1 MQCVELGQLPA
12 LPAAAATTQMRH
24 RTSATRIRKRHSRR
38 SQHRLLAE
46 ATTVAPSSMETE
58 TPAMPPTATRR
69 TTCSSIGSS
78 TGSPKLTLT
87 LSAAAA
93 LAAAAM
99 LHTTYAA
106 ASDALAL
113 PLHGTATPLH
123 ELNATLPS
131 SSSSSI
137 STAAGTAL
145 LNESRAHLDAAAAAA
160 AGSDADNDVEHWFD
174 SVFLVLKA
182 FVMLFIIIA
191 AICGNLLV
199 IISVMRVRKL
209 RCVYV
214 M

>member
-12 LPAAAATTQMRH
+12 LHAAAATTQMRH
-24 RTSATRIRKRHSRR
+24 RTSATRIRKRHCRR
-38 SQHRLLAE
+38 CQRHQLVAE
-46 ATTVAPSSMETE
+46 AAPETDIPA
-58 TPAMPPTATRR
+58 TPAVTSRR
-69 TTCSSIGSS
+69 TTYSSS
-78 TGSPKLTLT
+78 TGSPKLTLA
-87 LSAAAA
+87 LSATAA

-123 ELNATLPS
+123 AAAAATQELNSTLALGS
-131 SSSSSI
+131 SST
-137 STAAGTAL
+137 STAAVL
-145 LNESRAHLDAAAAAA
+145 HNESRALLDSTDDG
-160 AGSDADNDVEHWFD
+160 GSVEHWFD

-209 RCVYV
+209 RCVYL

>member
-12 LPAAAATTQMRH
+12 LHAAAATTQMRH
-24 RTSATRIRKRHSRR
+24 RTSATRIRKRHCRR
-38 SQHRLLAE
+38 CQRHQLVAE
-46 ATTVAPSSMETE
+46 AAPETDIPATPTVSS
-58 TPAMPPTATRR
+58 RR
-69 TTCSSIGSS
+69 TTYSSS
-78 TGSPKLTLT
+78 TGSPKLTLA
-87 LSAAAA
+87 LSATAA

-123 ELNATLPS
+123 AAAATQELNSTLALGS
-131 SSSSSI
+131 SSTA
-137 STAAGTAL
+137 TAAVL
-145 LNESRAHLDAAAAAA
+145 HNESRALLDSTDDG
-160 AGSDADNDVEHWFD
+160 GSVEHWFD

-209 RCVYV
+209 RCVYL

>member
-24 RTSATRIRKRHSRR
+24 RTSATRIRKRHCRR
-38 SQHRLLAE
+38 CQSHQLVAE
-46 ATTVAPSSMETE
+46 TAPETDIPA
-58 TPAMPPTATRR
+58 TPAVASRR
-69 TTCSSIGSS
+69 TTCSSNTS
-78 TGSPKLTLT
+78 SPKLTLA
-87 LSAAAA
+87 LSATAA

-106 ASDALAL
+106 ASDALGL

-123 ELNATLPS
+123 AAAATHELNSTLSLS
-131 SSSSSI
+131 SSSAA
-137 STAAGTAL
+137 TAGVL
-145 LNESRAHLDAAAAAA
+145 HNESRAVLDSTDDG
-160 AGSDADNDVEHWFD
+160 GSVEHWFD

-209 RCVYV
+209 RCVYL